1 MVHVVL
7 QSRRL
12 ALASC
17 CHLRLGE
24 DALLVDVDVVVK
36 IGQLVVPQALLTR
49 AEAAV
54 ELAAKLRARALRGE
68 TLLLGTVVRFV
79 RDGDGEYVGDEEDS
93 EQGCYKFRFGTGA
106 TARTERMDLALMEP
120 DQWSISPCV
129 GTVEVW
135 DGAVEEGISPSK

>member
-1 MVHVVL
+1 MHAVP

-36 IGQLVVPQALLTR
+36 IGQLVVSNALLTR

-79 RDGDGEYVGDEEDS
+79 GDGEGEYVGGEEDS
-93 EQGCYKFRFGTGA
+93 EQGCYMFRFGTGA
-106 TARTERMDLALMEP
+106 TARTERMYLALMEP
-120 DQWSISPCV
+120 EQWSVSPCG
-129 GTVEVW
+129 GTAEAW
-135 DGAVEEGISPSK
+135 DGVVEEGIPPSI

>member
-1 MVHVVL
+1 MHAVL

-17 CHLRLGE
+17 CHLRLGK

-54 ELAAKLRARALRGE
+54 ELAAKQRARALRGE

-79 RDGDGEYVGDEEDS
+79 GDGEGEYVGGEEDS
-93 EQGCYKFRFGTGA
+93 EQGCYMFQFGTGA
-106 TARTERMDLALMEP
+106 AARTERMYLALMEAE
-120 DQWSISPCV
+120 QWSISPCGGTAKV
-129 GTVEVW
+129 G
-135 DGAVEEGISPSK
+135 DGVVEEGIPPSK